1 MRYLFEVRRELM
13 IEQEKWTSETC
24 GYVPIGHCDREDSLF
39 LSESGTMIERR
50 APIDKRCA
58 GALEGTGAVCIGL
71 AALRAVG
78 VGDDGS
84 PGCDVGISREC
95 DCD

>member
-1 MRYLFEVRRELM
+1 MRYLFEVRHELM

-50 APIDKRCA
+50 APIDKRWA

-84 PGCDVGISREC
+84 PRCDVGISREC
-95 DCD
+95 DCN

>member
-1 MRYLFEVRRELM
+1 M

-24 GYVPIGHCDREDSLF
+24 GYVSIGYCDREDSLF

-50 APIDKRCA
+50 APIDKRWA
-58 GALEGTGAVCIGL
+58 GALEGAGAVCIGL

-78 VGDDGS
+78 VGDEGS
-84 PGCDVGISREC
+84 PGFDVGISREC

>member
-24 GYVPIGHCDREDSLF
+24 GYVPIGHCDREETLF

-50 APIDKRCA
+50 APIDKRWA

-84 PGCDVGISREC
+84 PRCDVGISREC
-95 DCD
+95 DCN